1 MSREWGI
8 NTKAV
13 HAGREAN
20 PTRAVAPPIFQ
31 TAVFELEDAAA
42 GARFAQA
49 VAPTEYY
56 TRWGNPTTRQAE
68 DAIALLEGG
77 ERALVLGSGMA
88 AITTA
93 VLACVQSGDHIVAGR
108 SLYAATLELFHT
120 ILPRWGIEVTF
131 VSPTDPENFRRAI
144 RANTKLLYVETPS
157 NPRLDLTDLEA
168 VARIAREHG
177 LFTIADNTFA
187 TPYNQRP
194 LALGIDAV
202 VHSAT
207 KYLGGHH
214 DLTAGVIVGSAAFIE
229 RCWKQAKIF
238 GPTLSPFEAWLLI
251 RGMKTFGLRLERQN
265 ANAQRIAEFLEGHPQ
280 IARVFYPGLPSH
292 PQHDLARRQ
301 MRGFGGMIAFEVK
314 GGREA
319 GRQLVQS
326 VRLITLA
333 VSLGGVSSL
342 IQHPASMSHGP
353 IPEHERQA
361 TGITE
366 GLIRLSVGIED
377 VEDLIADLEQA
388 LRRLSPGHSAQEPL
402 RPVHAEG

>member
-1 MSREWGI
+1 MPREWGI
-8 NTKAV
+8 NTRAV

-49 VAPTEYY
+49 TAPTEYY

-68 DAIALLEGG
+68 EVLAALEGG
-77 ERALVLGSGMA
+77 ERALLLSSGMA
-88 AITTA
+88 AIATA
-93 VLACVQSGDHIVAGR
+93 VLACLRSGDHLVAGR
-108 SLYAATLELFHT
+108 SLYAATMELFQNT
-120 ILPRWGIEVTF
+120 LPQLGIEVTF

-144 RANTKLLYVETPS
+144 RSNTRLLYVETPS

-177 LFTIADNTFA
+177 LFTLADNTFA
-187 TPYNQRP
+187 TPYNQQP
-194 LALGIDAV
+194 LRLGIDAV

-214 DLTAGVIVGSAAFIE
+214 DLTAGAIIGSAPFIE
-229 RCWKQAKIF
+229 RCWRQAKIF

-251 RGMKTFGLRLERQN
+251 RGVKTFGLRLERQN
-265 ANAQRIAEFLEGHPQ
+265 TNAQRIAEFLESHPQ
-280 IARVFYPGLPSH
+280 VARVFYPGLPSH
-292 PQHDLARRQ
+292 PQHELARRQ

-314 GGREA
+314 GGRDA
-319 GRQLVQS
+319 GRRLVES

-333 VSLGGVSSL
+333 VSLGGVTSL

-353 IPEHERQA
+353 IPEEERQA

-377 VEDLIADLEQA
+377 VEDLIEDLDRA
-388 LRRLSPGHSAQEPL
+388 LSQIA
-402 RPVHAEG
+402 

>member
-8 NTKAV
+8 NTIAV

-31 TAVFELEDAAA
+31 TAVFELEDAAT
-42 GARFAQA
+42 GARFAQEI
-49 VAPTEYY
+49 APTEYY

-68 DAIALLEGG
+68 ALIAALEGG
-77 ERALVLGSGMA
+77 ERALVLASGMA

-93 VLACVQSGDHIVAGR
+93 VLACVRSGDHIVAGR
-108 SLYAATLELFHT
+108 SLYAATMELFRNT
-120 ILPRWGIEVTF
+120 LPQLGIEVTF
-131 VSPTDPENFRRAI
+131 VAPTDPENFHRAL
-144 RANTKLLYVETPS
+144 RPNTKLIYVETPS
-157 NPRLDLTDLEA
+157 NPRLDVTDLSA
-168 VARIAREHG
+168 VAHLARERG

-194 LALGIDAV
+194 LHWGIDAV

-214 DLTAGVIVGSAAFIE
+214 DLTAGAIVGSATFIE
-229 RCWKQAKIF
+229 RCWQLAKLF

-265 ANAQRIAEFLEGHPQ
+265 ANAQRIAEFLETHPQ
-280 IARVFYPGLPSH
+280 IERVFYPGLPSH

-319 GRQLVQS
+319 GRRLVES
-326 VRLITLA
+326 VRVITLA
-333 VSLGGVSSL
+333 VSLGGVTSL

-353 IPEHERQA
+353 LPEEERQA

-377 VEDLIADLEQA
+377 AEDLIADLDQA
-388 LRRLSPGHSAQEPL
+388 LARLT
-402 RPVHAEG
+402 

>member
-8 NTKAV
+8 NTIAV
-13 HAGREAN
+13 HAGREVN

-42 GARFAQA
+42 GARFAQEI
-49 VAPTEYY
+49 APTEYY

-68 DAIALLEGG
+68 AVIAALEGG
-77 ERALVLGSGMA
+77 ERALVLSSGMA
-88 AITTA
+88 AITVA
-93 VLACVQSGDHIVAGR
+93 VLACVKSGEHIVAGR
-108 SLYAATLELFHT
+108 SLYAATMEFFRDT
-120 ILPRWGIEVTF
+120 LPRLGIEITF
-131 VSPTDPENFRRAI
+131 VTPTDPENFRRAI
-144 RANTKLLYVETPS
+144 RPNTKLIYVETPS
-157 NPRLDLTDLEA
+157 NPRLDLTDLNA
-168 VARIAREHG
+168 VAHLARERG
-177 LFTIADNTFA
+177 IFTIADNTFA

-194 LALGIDAV
+194 LQRGIDAV

-214 DLTAGVIVGSAAFIE
+214 DLTAGAIVGSAAFIE
-229 RCWKQAKIF
+229 RCWQYAKLF

-265 ANAQRIAEFLEGHPQ
+265 ATAQRIAEFLEAHPQ
-280 IARVFYPGLPSH
+280 VERVFYPGLPSH

-319 GRQLVQS
+319 GRRLVES
-326 VRLITLA
+326 VRVITLA
-333 VSLGGVSSL
+333 VSLGGVTSL

-353 IPEHERQA
+353 IPEEERLA

-377 VEDLIADLEQA
+377 VEDLIADLKQA
-388 LRRLSPGHSAQEPL
+388 LARLA
-402 RPVHAEG
+402 

>member
-8 NTKAV
+8 NTIAV
-13 HAGREAN
+13 HAGREVN

-42 GARFAQA
+42 GARFAQEI
-49 VAPTEYY
+49 APTEYY

-68 DAIALLEGG
+68 AVIAALEGG
-77 ERALVLGSGMA
+77 ERALVLSSGMA
-88 AITTA
+88 AITVA
-93 VLACVQSGDHIVAGR
+93 VLACVKSGEHIVAGR
-108 SLYAATLELFHT
+108 SLYAATMEFFRDT
-120 ILPRWGIEVTF
+120 LPRLGIEITF
-131 VSPTDPENFRRAI
+131 VTPTDPENFRRAI
-144 RANTKLLYVETPS
+144 RPNTKLIYVETPS
-157 NPRLDLTDLEA
+157 NPRLDLTDLNA
-168 VARIAREHG
+168 VAHLARERG
-177 LFTIADNTFA
+177 IFTIADNTFA

-194 LALGIDAV
+194 LQRGIDAV

-214 DLTAGVIVGSAAFIE
+214 DLTAGAIVGSAAFIE
-229 RCWKQAKIF
+229 RCWQYAKLF

-265 ANAQRIAEFLEGHPQ
+265 ATAQRIAEFLEAHPQ
-280 IARVFYPGLPSH
+280 VERVFYPGLPSH

-319 GRQLVQS
+319 GRRLVES
-326 VRLITLA
+326 VRVITLA
-333 VSLGGVSSL
+333 VSLGGVTSL

-353 IPEHERQA
+353 IPEEERLA

-366 GLIRLSVGIED
+366 GLVRLSVGIED
-377 VEDLIADLEQA
+377 VEDLIADLKQA
-388 LRRLSPGHSAQEPL
+388 LARLA
-402 RPVHAEG
+402 

>member
-1 MSREWGI
+1 MPREWGI
-8 NTKAV
+8 NTRAV

-49 VAPTEYY
+49 TAPTEYY

-68 DAIALLEGG
+68 EVLAALEGG
-77 ERALVLGSGMA
+77 ERALLLSSGMA
-88 AITTA
+88 AIATA
-93 VLACVQSGDHIVAGR
+93 VLACLRSGDHLVAGR
-108 SLYAATLELFHT
+108 SLYAATMELFQNT
-120 ILPRWGIEVTF
+120 LPQLGIEVTF

-144 RANTKLLYVETPS
+144 RSNTRLLYVETPS

-177 LFTIADNTFA
+177 LFTLADNTFA
-187 TPYNQRP
+187 TPYNQQP
-194 LALGIDAV
+194 LRLGIDAV

-214 DLTAGVIVGSAAFIE
+214 DLTAGAIIGPASFIE
-229 RCWKQAKIF
+229 QCWRQAKIF

-251 RGMKTFGLRLERQN
+251 RGVKTFGLRLERQN
-265 ANAQRIAEFLEGHPQ
+265 TNAQRIAEFLESHPRV
-280 IARVFYPGLPSH
+280 ARVFYPGLPSH
-292 PQHDLARRQ
+292 PQHELARRQ

-314 GGREA
+314 GGRDA
-319 GRQLVQS
+319 GRRLVES

-333 VSLGGVSSL
+333 VSLGGVTSL

-353 IPEHERQA
+353 IPEEERQA

-366 GLIRLSVGIED
+366 GLIRLSIGIED
-377 VEDLIADLEQA
+377 VEDLIEDLDRA
-388 LRRLSPGHSAQEPL
+388 LSQIA
-402 RPVHAEG
+402 

>member
-1 MSREWGI
+1 MMREWGI
-8 NTKAV
+8 NTMAV
-13 HAGREAN
+13 HAGREVN
-20 PTRAVAPPIFQ
+20 PTRSVAPPIFQ

-42 GARFAQA
+42 GARFAQEI
-49 VAPTEYY
+49 APTEYY

-68 DAIALLEGG
+68 EIIAALEGG
-77 ERALVLGSGMA
+77 ERALLLASGMA
-88 AITTA
+88 AIATA
-93 VLACVQSGDHIVAGR
+93 VLACARSGDHIVAGR
-108 SLYAATLELFHT
+108 SLYAATMELFRHT
-120 ILPRWGIEVTF
+120 LPQLGIEVTF
-131 VSPTDPENFRRAI
+131 VTPTDPENFRRAL
-144 RANTKLLYVETPS
+144 RPNTKLIYVETPS
-157 NPRLDLTDLEA
+157 NPRLDLTDLQA
-168 VARIAREHG
+168 VARLAREHG
-177 LFTIADNTFA
+177 AFIIADNTFA

-194 LALGIDAV
+194 LRLGIDAV

-214 DLTAGVIVGSAAFIE
+214 DLTAGAIVGSAAFIE
-229 RCWKQAKIF
+229 RCWRQAKLF

-265 ANAQRIAEFLEGHPQ
+265 ANAQRIAEFLDAHPK

-301 MRGFGGMIAFEVK
+301 MRGFGGMLAFEVK

-319 GRQLVQS
+319 GRRLVES
-326 VRLITLA
+326 LRVITLA
-333 VSLGGVSSL
+333 VSLGGVTSL

-353 IPEHERQA
+353 IPEEERRA

-377 VEDLIADLEQA
+377 AEDLIADLEQA
-388 LRRLSPGHSAQEPL
+388 LRCLP
-402 RPVHAEG
+402 